1 MLFVLLFSHSVV
13 SNSLPLCGL
22 QHARCPC
29 PSLSPGVGSN
39 SCPLSQGCYLTIS
52 SSATLFSFCFQSFP
66 GSGSF
71 PMSWLFVSG
80 GQSIRASASV
90 LSMNKVKV
98 KVAQSCPTLCNPYGL
113 YSPWNSPGQNTG
125 IGRLSFLQEIFP
137 TPGSNPGLPQCRWI
151 LYQLSH
157 KGSPRILEWIAY
169 PFSRGS
175 PCPGIEPESPASQVY
190 SLPTEESGKNI
201 SNKYNFLYRTCFTS
215 FVAISDLAP
224 ALCVFREITYLL

>member
-1 MLFVLLFSHSVV
+1 MSD
-13 SNSLPLCGL
+13 SLWPHGL
-22 QHARCPC
+22 QYARLSC
-29 PSLSPGVGSN
+29 LSPFPRIHPS
-39 SCPLSQGCYLTIS
+39 SCPLTRWCYATIS

-90 LSMNKVKV
+90 LSMNKV

-151 LYQLSH
+151 LYHLSH
-157 KGSPRILEWIAY
+157 QGSPRK
-169 PFSRGS
+169 P
-175 PCPGIEPESPASQVY
+175 
-190 SLPTEESGKNI
+190 K
-201 SNKYNFLYRTCFTS
+201 
-215 FVAISDLAP
+215 LAP
-224 ALCVFREITYLL
+224 KHWSPK